1 MFDIEIDDFQNI
13 PVSSVNSWG
22 VKKYNFPVSYRL
34 NLLEEDVNYFVV
46 VNNEGSVV
54 PYIRH
59 YLSFLITSENYILPE
74 NIRIKF
80 FGNEHPLNNLS
91 FYMISQIVSGTYNQ
105 AYLEVYN
112 LPSSELFPSIK
123 IDSTIIITEIE
134 GFWKFDLENR
144 DFSIYVESLPRDL
157 RFLFC

>member
-1 MFDIEIDDFQNI
+1 MFDIETDNFQNI
-13 PVSSVNSWG
+13 PFSSENSWG

-34 NLLEEDVNYFVV
+34 NLLQEDVNSFTAVSS
-46 VNNEGSVV
+46 EGNVV
-54 PYIRH
+54 PYIKH
-59 YLSFLITSENYILPE
+59 YLFFIIVSDNRILPE
-74 NIRIKF
+74 NIKIKF

-91 FYMISQIVSGTYNQ
+91 FYMLSYVVDETHNQ
-105 AYLEVYN
+105 TYLEIYD
-112 LPSSELFPSIK
+112 LPASELLPSIK
-123 IDSTIIITEIE
+123 IDETITVTEIE

>member
-1 MFDIEIDDFQNI
+1 MFDIEVDNFESV
-13 PVSSVNSWG
+13 PVSSENSWG

-34 NLLEEDVNYFVV
+34 NLLQEDVNSFVV
-46 VNNEGSVV
+46 ASSEGNIV

-74 NIRIKF
+74 NVKIKF
-80 FGNEHPLNNLS
+80 FGNERPLNNLS
-91 FYMISQIVSGTYNQ
+91 FYMISHIINGTYNQ
-105 AYLEVYN
+105 TYIEVYD
-112 LPSSELFPSIK
+112 LPASELSPSIK
-123 IDSTIIITEIE
+123 IDEIITVTEIE